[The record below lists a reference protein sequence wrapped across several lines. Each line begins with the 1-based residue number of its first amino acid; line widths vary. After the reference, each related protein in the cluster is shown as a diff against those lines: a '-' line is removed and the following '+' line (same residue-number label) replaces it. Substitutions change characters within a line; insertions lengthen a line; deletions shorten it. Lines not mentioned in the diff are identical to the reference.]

1 MGFHSLNKIPE
12 LIKDSH
18 ITSTFEGSNPAL
30 MQQVAKSVME
40 GTNATERIMISSMM
54 LDKTGI
60 NAFNMLEILRQRRA
74 LLTKEAVSFQGT
86 STAITLLLNKLG
98 WAHVEHMC
106 MQSLISKA
114 KIANGPLKQTLLEVA
129 TLYGTSIV
137 EKHAAFFLMNGIL
150 DRNGVVLVSGC
161 IDGIC
166 SKWGSNGARPALS
179 LCDAF
184 RIPDHLIRAPIA
196 FDWRQM

>member
-1 MGFHSLNKIPE
+1 
-12 LIKDSH
+12 
-18 ITSTFEGSNPAL
+18 
-30 MQQVAKSVME
+30 
-40 GTNATERIMISSMM
+40 
-54 LDKTGI
+54 
-60 NAFNMLEILRQRRA
+60 
-74 LLTKEAVSFQGT
+74 
-86 STAITLLLNKLG
+86 
-98 WAHVEHMC
+98 